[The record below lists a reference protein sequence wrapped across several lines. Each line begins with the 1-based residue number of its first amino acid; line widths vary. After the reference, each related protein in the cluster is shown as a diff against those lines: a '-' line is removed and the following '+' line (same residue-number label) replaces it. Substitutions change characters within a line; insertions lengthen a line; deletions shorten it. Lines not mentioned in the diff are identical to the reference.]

1 MTENPKYEPEARDV
15 SKGDWV
21 HVTNYPVK
29 HDTSNPAQVQVK
41 WTEWTQPSRN
51 CPECLYYD
59 AIPGTDAGICHRYP
73 KEEVVESDYW
83 CGEFVRTRM
92 ETK

>member
-1 MTENPKYEPEARDV
+1 MTEKPKYEPQAEDV
-15 SKGDWV
+15 SKSISI
-21 HVTNYPVK
+21 YSAK
-29 HDTSNPAQVQVK
+29 TSNPAQVEVT
-41 WTEWTQPSRN
+41 WTDWTKPSRN

-59 AIPGTDAGICHRYP
+59 AIPGTDSGICHRFP
-73 KEEVVESDYW
+73 KEEVVDSDYW